1 MSSGDSRPVLPAGAP
16 AAAHWPWR
24 YARVPRPDGY
34 DELFDEGGRP
44 RPHWERIVGMFEGL
58 GLEELRHRW
67 DQAKRLLREHGV
79 SYDAYGDP
87 GGVARPWNLSPIPM
101 VIGAGAWSE
110 IAAGLA
116 QRARLL
122 DLVAADLY
130 GPQRLFARCDLP
142 PELAFAHPGFLR
154 PCAGIVPAG
163 GRYLP
168 LYSADLVRVKDGRLH
183 VLADRTQAPSG
194 VGYALENRIVLSRS
208 LSEVFRDCGVA
219 RLATF
224 FRTLRGTL
232 RDLAPHNRDNP
243 RIVLLTPGPYNA
255 TYFEQAFLAQ
265 YLDLTLAR
273 SDDLVVR
280 DRRVCLK
287 TLGGLRPIDVILRR
301 VNDDFCDPL
310 ELRPDSSLG
319 VPGLVEAVRSG
330 NVAVAN
336 PLGSGVL
343 QTAAIMPFL
352 PALCRNL
359 LGEDLKI
366 PSVPTYWC
374 GDAEALSYVEG
385 HLAELVI
392 KPAFPVGPTAPVF
405 GPELTRAE
413 LDALRARIRAQPR
426 DFVAQECVVL
436 SMVPSLSH
444 DELSPAH
451 LWMRAYLVATGD
463 GYEAMPG
470 ALSRVGRPG
479 ESIALSLRPG
489 GESKDTWVLAGGPVS
504 TFSLLPPPTAPVE
517 LSRGGGDLPS
527 RVADNLFWLGRY
539 AERTE
544 ATARLARAVAI
555 RLSDQSGPGGSEPPP
570 DVDALLGALESY
582 TRVALAALA
591 GPAGGGAPRGRVS
604 SLAAAERVLSSAIF
618 GEKPGTLAT
627 TAAETQR
634 VARTIRDW
642 ISADTWRAVAELDE
656 ELNRPH
662 VVSSRSGR
670 GTLGAMVALLD
681 RAVMILAALS
691 SLAADSMTRGH
702 AWRFLDMGRRLERSI
717 HLVSLLRSALDPSPE
732 GALLQELLHIA
743 DGSMTYRRRYLA
755 TLQVAPVVDLLLTD
769 ETNPRSVVFQVATL
783 GKHIDALPRDS
794 GRPRT
799 SGQTLVLTALAEL
812 RLADV
817 AELCRSGERSE
828 RAQARPIVGLLDRV
842 GALFPALSDALSGA
856 YFNHAAVPRQMNGAP
871 RSPPRDTKDAEP
883 PVAAIPAAAPA
894 VAADRPLRAT

>member
-1 MSSGDSRPVLPAGAP
+1 MSSGDSRTVAPASVPAGAP
-16 AAAHWPWR
+16 SGAHWSWR
-24 YARVPRPDGY
+24 YSRPPRPDGY
-34 DELFDEGGRP
+34 DELFDAAGRP
-44 RPHWERIVGMFEGL
+44 RPHWQRLVGMLETL
-58 GLEELRHRW
+58 GLEELGHRW
-67 DQAKRLLREHGV
+67 DQAQRLLREHGV

-87 GGVARPWNLSPIPM
+87 KGVARPWNLSPIPM
-101 VIGAGAWSE
+101 VIGADAWSE

-130 GPQRLFARCDLP
+130 GPQRLFASGALP

-154 PCAGIVPAG
+154 ACAGIVPAG

-168 LYSADLVRVKDGRLH
+168 LYSADLVRAKDGRLH

-232 RDLAPHNRDNP
+232 REMAPHNRDNP

-287 TLGGLRPIDVILRR
+287 TLGGLRAIDVILRR

-352 PALCRNL
+352 PALSRSL
-359 LGEDLKI
+359 LGEDLKM

-374 GDAEALSYVEG
+374 GDAEARSYVEG

-392 KPAFPVGPTAPVF
+392 KPAFPMGPTAPVF
-405 GPELTRAE
+405 GPELARAD
-413 LDALRARIRAQPR
+413 LDTLRARIRAQPR

-436 SMVPSLSH
+436 SMVPSLSQ

-544 ATARLARAVAI
+544 ATARLARAIAI

-570 DVDALLGALESY
+570 DVDALFDALESY
-582 TRVALAALA
+582 TRVVLAASA
-591 GPAGGGAPRGRVS
+591 GAVPRGRLS
-604 SLAAAERVLSSAIF
+604 SVAAAERVLSTALF
-618 GEKPGTLAT
+618 GDRPGTLAA

-662 VVSSRSGR
+662 VQNGRPARSGR
-670 GTLGAMVALLD
+670 GTLGGMVTLLD
-681 RAVMILAALS
+681 RTIMILAALN

-717 HLVSLLRSALDPSPE
+717 HLVSLLRTALASRE

-783 GKHIDALPRDS
+783 GRHIDALPRDS

-799 SGQTLVLTALAEL
+799 PGQTLVLTALAEL

-817 AELCRSGERSE
+817 AELCRPDERGDR
-828 RAQARPIVGLLDRV
+828 RAVVDLLDRV
-842 GALFPALSDALSGA
+842 GALFPALSDALSGE
-856 YFNHAAVPRQMNGAP
+856 YFNHAAVPRQMNGP
-871 RSPPRDTKDAEP
+871 RSPARDAKEP
-883 PVAAIPAAAPA
+883 EPSVAALSVAPSA
-894 VAADRPLRAT
+894 GAGERPLRAP